1 MTEPPSW
8 SSPGGEPSGS
18 LPAPAPAPPAGA
30 WHGQS
35 GYGYGPPAHQPGVIP
50 LRPLALGEL
59 LDGAIKIIRRYPRP
73 TLGLSAAIALVVTI
87 LNVIAVVVL
96 NNDFSIDS
104 SGNTFNGSDV
114 ALNVGSTGVPAVFSF
129 LAGLVLTGAL
139 ISVVGKA
146 VQGLPTSTSEVWA
159 AVRPRIWA
167 LLGLSLLTGLLVVA
181 PILIGVGLAIAL
193 GVGLGPG
200 GLVIGIPLGF
210 ASAVLSAYLYVRLAL
225 ASPALVLEKASI
237 TASLRRSGVLVKGSW
252 WRVFGILI
260 LSGIIAGIVAS
271 IISAIVILPAA
282 ILTSVDGTASL
293 VAQQVAGGIASVLL
307 SPFSAGVR
315 ALLYVDRRMRAEG
328 LDVALQ
334 AAVADG
340 SAG

>member
-8 SSPGGEPSGS
+8 SSPGGEPSAS
-18 LPAPAPAPPAGA
+18 TPAPVPATSADP
-30 WHGQS
+30 WHGHG
-35 GYGYGPPAHQPGVIP
+35 GYGYGPPVQQPGVIP

-87 LNVIAVVVL
+87 LNVIAVL
-96 NNDFSIDS
+96 LLDNDFTIDDSTGSIDGS
-104 SGNTFNGSDV
+104 EVAFNVS
-114 ALNVGSTGVPAVFSF
+114 STGIPALFSF

-146 VQGLPTSTSEVWA
+146 VQGRPTSTSEVWA

-167 LLGLSLLTGLLVVA
+167 LLGLSLLTGLLVVV
-181 PILIGVGLAIAL
+181 PIFIGIGLAIAL
-193 GVGLGPG
+193 GVGLGPA
-200 GLVIGIPLGF
+200 GLVIGIPLGI
-210 ASAVLSAYLYVRLAL
+210 ASAVLAAYLYVRLAL

-237 TASLRRSGVLVKGSW
+237 TESLRRSGVLVKGSW

-282 ILTSVDGTASL
+282 LLTSADGTESL
-293 VAQQVAGGIASVLL
+293 IAQQVAAGIASVLL

-334 AAVADG
+334 AAVTEG
-340 SAG
+340 PAG